1 MTPRP
6 LDVGIIGAGTAGCA
20 SALFLARAGHRVTIY
35 ERVQQPGPVGA
46 GIVLQPSG
54 MAALAALGL
63 LGPVLARGAVLHELH
78 CETPKRRAVVHLEY
92 ADLAP
97 DLYGLGLHRGVL
109 FQTLFDAA
117 RAEPG
122 VTLRCGVGID
132 DLSRAPDGRN
142 LVTDLET
149 GRSHGPHDL
158 VLIADGARTERRDDA
173 RLKKTV
179 KKYPWGALWFV
190 ARDDAHAFHGRLHQI
205 VNGTRRLYGLL
216 PTGVGP
222 SGDVPLVSLFWS
234 IALKDVADF
243 RRRGLPPWKEELRG
257 YVPAAG
263 PLLDQIESVDQ
274 LLLSEY
280 HDVVMRPWHTED
292 VVYLGDAAHA
302 TSPQLGQGANLALVD
317 AMVLADSIASATSL
331 TAALNNYSAARR
343 THLGFYQL
351 ATRWL
356 TPLFQSD
363 TAWLGP
369 IRDVV
374 MPLLNRVP
382 FFRRQMALAMCGI
395 SRGPLRRM
403 MPLSSRPPALLGRD

>member
-1 MTPRP
+1 MRAP

-63 LGPVLARGAVLHELH
+63 LAKVAARGAVLHELH

-109 FQTLFDAA
+109 FQTLFDAVN
-117 RAEPG
+117 AEPG

-142 LVTDLET
+142 LVTDVET

-173 RLKKTV
+173 LLKKTV

-190 ARDDAHAFHGRLHQI
+190 ARDDAHAFNGRLHQI
-205 VNGTRRLYGLL
+205 VSGTRRLYGLL
-216 PTGVGP
+216 PTGLGP
-222 SGDVPLVSLFWS
+222 SGNVPLVSLFWS

-243 RRRGLPPWKEELRG
+243 RRRGLQPWKEELRG
-257 YVPAAG
+257 YVPAAQA
-263 PLLDQIESVDQ
+263 LLDQIESVDQ

-280 HDVVMRPWHTED
+280 HDVVMRPWHTQD

-317 AMVLADSIASATSL
+317 SMVLADSIARAGSL

-356 TPLFQSD
+356 TPLFQSEQ
-363 TAWLGP
+363 TWLGP
-369 IRDVV
+369 IRDLV
-374 MPLLNRVP
+374 MPILSRVP

-395 SRGPLRRM
+395 SRGPLRRT
-403 MPLSSRPPALLGRD
+403 MPLSSRPPALGP